1 MRRVAPSGQFDVV
14 PVQRPDGMVAA
25 LDMVDADR
33 LPDAR
38 DGKDARLREKWL
50 ARQNPFAG

>member
-1 MRRVAPSGQFDVV
+1 MRRVAPSGRFDVV

-38 DGKDARLREKWL
+38 DGKDARLREEWP